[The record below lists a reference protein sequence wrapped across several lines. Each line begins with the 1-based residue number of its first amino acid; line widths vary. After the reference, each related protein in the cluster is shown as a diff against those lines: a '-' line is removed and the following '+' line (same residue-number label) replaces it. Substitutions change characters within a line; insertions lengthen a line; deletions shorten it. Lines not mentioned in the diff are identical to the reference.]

1 MWTDIVNAARALFI
15 FLAALAVLLGFVRDS
30 YELKL
35 IGVAICMA
43 VIVSAIHRG
52 LFNRRR

>member
-15 FLAALAVLLGFVRDS
+15 FSAALAVMLGFLRDS

-43 VIVSAIHRG
+43 VIISAIHRA
-52 LFNRRR
+52 LSKRRR